1 VDGIHYGGGFKTTL
15 SSTTF
20 TQIYISVGKANKV
33 KINNLKIV
41 KDFKILGEEE
51 FITKVKEILD
61 L

>member
-1 VDGIHYGGGFKTTL
+1 M
-15 SSTTF
+15 
-20 TQIYISVGKANKV
+20 YISVGKAKL

-51 FITKVKEILD
+51 FRTKVEEILD